1 MLRLSVRPVFG
12 TVCRRRV
19 GRRFDKQKSAKKTV
33 TFFAVRPDYLGA
45 REAHV
50 WERRPVPGFRNE
62 EGGTHPARQKGG
74 KGRRPWME
82 EEEEEEEE
90 SCKRNLR
97 RKRQK
102 REREGWFIPPS
113 RERERELCCGR
124 PKEFRKRAIFSR
136 TTGKGDR
143 GTHLSFGDWRRREV
157 PQYTAHEVREVFLK
171 TMPSTSRIDAA
182 LCFFAGL

>member
-1 MLRLSVRPVFG
+1 M
-12 TVCRRRV
+12 
-19 GRRFDKQKSAKKTV
+19 
-33 TFFAVRPDYLGA
+33 
-45 REAHV
+45 
-50 WERRPVPGFRNE
+50 PGFRNE

-82 EEEEEEEE
+82 EEEEE

-102 REREGWFIPPS
+102 REREGWFVPPS
-113 RERERELCCGR
+113 RERERESYAAADQKNFGNEPSFQGRRGRGIEGIPVLSAGR
-124 PKEFRKRAIFSR
+124 P
-136 TTGKGDR
+136 
-143 GTHLSFGDWRRREV
+143 HLSFGDWRRREV

-182 LCFFAGL
+182 LSCH